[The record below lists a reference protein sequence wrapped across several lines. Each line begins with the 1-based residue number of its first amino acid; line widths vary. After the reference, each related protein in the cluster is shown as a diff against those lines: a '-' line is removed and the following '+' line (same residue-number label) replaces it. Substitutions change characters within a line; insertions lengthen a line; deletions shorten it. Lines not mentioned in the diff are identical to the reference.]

1 MPPAIRALVYE
12 FGYPSVAS
20 LCNQGITN
28 PRAIRH
34 LIVSARKRDNGDD
47 T

>member
-1 MPPAIRALVYE
+1 MPPALRALVYE
-12 FGYPSVAS
+12 FGYPPVAS

-28 PRAIRH
+28 PRMIRRYILALREH
-34 LIVSARKRDNGDD
+34 ERGND